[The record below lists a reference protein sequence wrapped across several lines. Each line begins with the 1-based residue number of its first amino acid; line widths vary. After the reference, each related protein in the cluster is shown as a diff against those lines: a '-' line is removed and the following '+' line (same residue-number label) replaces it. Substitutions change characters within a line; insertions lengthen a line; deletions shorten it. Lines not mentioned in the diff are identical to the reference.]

1 MSTPV
6 TPDDTRGTQTQG
18 RREDGSVTPDDT
30 RGTQTQGRREDGS
43 VTPDDTRGT
52 QTQGRREDGS
62 VTPDDTRGT
71 QTQGRRE
78 DGSVTPDDTR
88 GTQTQGRREDGSVTP
103 DDARSAQPQ
112 GRRED
117 GSVTPDGTPG
127 TQTQGR
133 REDGSVTPDDARSAQ
148 PQGRRE
154 DAAAT
159 AAPTRAEPHK
169 AQRSAC
175 PDDFE
180 DAEEEGPDDSGVL
193 SPLQLTVDG
202 RLLTPGR
209 IELHGLRWLTE
220 AQVRTYIGAP
230 PSDSQALLSGGEVH
244 QLLRR
249 LARSGLF
256 ARVEPRVRVAEAP
269 HPAVLEVHL
278 EENPVVTAVEVE
290 GLQDL
295 QSSEILDELLRLP
308 HRFPTEDEDD
318 ESFTATLRVD
328 SRRGTLSIV
337 RPCPPRYPPRDWVAR
352 LERDTL
358 RPGILLGGVAHGL
371 ERTLKRLRDDGYMLA
386 SLSAV
391 WSPDGKL
398 VVTVDEG
405 RLEAVEV
412 RGVDAD
418 IAARVQD
425 ALDLKPGTVF
435 LRSDARRAVQRLESR
450 LPFLEPADVDDDEA
464 TRPPRARIIE
474 TREPDGTRAY
484 HTQELP
490 REKPRHRE
498 RVEFEVNWKQFADWW
513 DDVSAS
519 ESITLEGKKLVVH
532 LRPRRP
538 DFDVDLLPMHT
549 QVTGFSPGLAG
560 RLRLWDAK
568 DRAHATV
575 DAALTIPLRW
585 GGQSLPDDPE
595 GTQRQRRVNMLG
607 GAKLQ
612 VPKVGLAEL
621 GAQVY
626 DFTDTLDRW
635 RMGDIDSSLYSALIN
650 RPDREYFR
658 RKGLTA
664 FATWRW
670 AEDFLAGVE
679 YRTDRYES
687 MRSFTPPFS
696 LFRNDSAPF
705 TNSPVTEGR
714 FDSVVVRMEYASN
727 VPAAASVG
735 SLFRTPETSLFDREG
750 DWEHRASLRGLL
762 TLEVGTGPGSEGAD
776 TRFWKLVSD
785 IALEVPTGWDSGV
798 SLRVRSAGGS
808 RLPEQKREA
817 LGGWTALRG
826 YGFKEYRGDVS
837 VLTTAE
843 YRWSAL
849 GVFADLGTV
858 RTDAAWTDARLGLG
872 ASLLLGDSVRFDVAW
887 RTDER
892 ATATPE
898 ARLLFQR
905 TF

>member
-1 MSTPV
+1 MNRFALLVCFLTATALAQPTPPAAGTSTAPADAAHTTAVTPSTPDEAPPSHPSAVPDGAKPAAPPTTNAQV
-6 TPDDTRGTQTQG
+6 TPGDSRPAQAQENQDDAPAATKRPS
-18 RREDGSVTPDDT
+18 REDG
-30 RGTQTQGRREDGS
+30 
-43 VTPDDTRGT
+43 
-52 QTQGRREDGS
+52 
-62 VTPDDTRGT
+62 
-71 QTQGRRE
+71 
-78 DGSVTPDDTR
+78 
-88 GTQTQGRREDGSVTP
+88 
-103 DDARSAQPQ
+103 AK
-112 GRRED
+112 
-117 GSVTPDGTPG
+117 
-127 TQTQGR
+127 
-133 REDGSVTPDDARSAQ
+133 
-148 PQGRRE
+148 
-154 DAAAT
+154 AT
-159 AAPTRAEPHK
+159 AQVGTEAKEE
-169 AQRSAC
+169 QRNTC
-175 PDDFE
+175 PDDFD
-180 DAEEEGPDDSGVL
+180 DAEERPDESGVL

-202 RLLTPGR
+202 RVLTPGR
-209 IELHGLRWLTE
+209 IELHGLHWLTD
-220 AQVRTYIGAP
+220 AQVRAFIVAP
-230 PSDSQALLSGGEVH
+230 RADSEALLSGSEVH
-244 QLLRR
+244 LFLRR

-256 ARVEPRVRVAEAP
+256 ARVEPRVRVTEAP
-269 HPAVLEVHL
+269 QPAVLEVHL
-278 EENPVVTAVEVE
+278 EENPVVSAVEVN

-295 QSSEILDELLRLP
+295 QATEILEELLRLP
-308 HRFPTEDEDD
+308 HHVPSKGEDE

-337 RPCPPRYPPRDWVAR
+337 RPCTPHHPPRDWVAR
-352 LERDTL
+352 QERGTL
-358 RPGILLGGVAHGL
+358 HPGIFLGGVAHGL

-391 WSPDGKL
+391 WSPNGKL

-405 RLEAVEV
+405 RLESIEV

-418 IAARVQD
+418 IAARVHD
-425 ALDLKPGTVF
+425 ALDLQPGTVF
-435 LRSDARRAVQRLESR
+435 LRSDAKRAVKRLTSR
-450 LPFLEPADVDDDEA
+450 LPFLEPADAEDSDS
-464 TRPPRARIIE
+464 TRAQRARIIE

-484 HTQELP
+484 HTQEMP
-490 REKPRHRE
+490 RVKPRHRE
-498 RVEFEVNWKQFADWW
+498 QVEFELNWKQFADWW
-513 DDVSAS
+513 DDVESAD
-519 ESITLEGKKLVVH
+519 SITVEGKKLVVH

-549 QVTGFSPGLAG
+549 QVTGFSPGLSG
-560 RLRLWDAK
+560 RLRLWDSK

-585 GGQSLPDDPE
+585 GGQYLPEDPE
-595 GTQRQRRVNMLG
+595 GTRRQRRVNMLG

-612 VPKVGLAEL
+612 VPKMGLAEL

-650 RPDREYFR
+650 RPDRDYFR

-670 AEDFLAGVE
+670 ADDWLAGVE
-679 YRTDRYES
+679 YRRDRYES

-705 TNSPVTEGR
+705 PNAPVTEGR
-714 FDSVVVRMEYASN
+714 FDSVMVRMEYASN

-735 SLFRTPETSLFDREG
+735 SLFRTPETSLFDRDG
-750 DWEHRASLRGLL
+750 DWESRASLRGLL
-762 TLEVGTGPGSEGAD
+762 TLEVGNGPGSAGGDA
-776 TRFWKLVSD
+776 RFWKLVSD
-785 IALEVPTGWDSGV
+785 IALEVPTGWDTGL
-798 SLRVRSAGGS
+798 SLRVRTAGGH

-843 YRWSAL
+843 YRWSAIGL
-849 GVFADLGTV
+849 FADLGTV
-858 RTDAAWTDARLGLG
+858 RADDAWTDARLGLG
-872 ASLLLGDSVRFDVAW
+872 ASLHFGDSVRMDVAW

>member
-1 MSTPV
+1 MNRFALLVCFFTA
-6 TPDDTRGTQTQG
+6 T
-18 RREDGSVTPDDT
+18 
-30 RGTQTQGRREDGS
+30 
-43 VTPDDTRGT
+43 
-52 QTQGRREDGS
+52 
-62 VTPDDTRGT
+62 
-71 QTQGRRE
+71 
-78 DGSVTPDDTR
+78 
-88 GTQTQGRREDGSVTP
+88 
-103 DDARSAQPQ
+103 ALAQPTLPAT
-112 GRRED
+112 GASTAPAE
-117 GSVTPDGTPG
+117 VPHTT
-127 TQTQGR
+127 
-133 REDGSVTPDDARSAQ
+133 AAQ
-148 PQGRRE
+148 PSTQDEAQPVAAPPTQAQETR
-154 DAAAT
+154 DAART
-159 AAPTRAEPHK
+159 SAAQDRSSHA
-169 AQRSAC
+169 AQVGTESREEQQKSC
-175 PDDFE
+175 PDDFD
-180 DAEEEGPDDSGVL
+180 DAEERPDERGVL

-209 IELHGLRWLTE
+209 IELHGLHWLTE
-220 AQVRTYIGAP
+220 AQVRAYIGAP
-230 PSDSQALLSGGEVH
+230 PADAQDVLGGNELH
-244 QLLRR
+244 LFLRR

-269 HPAVLEVHL
+269 QPTVLEVHL
-278 EENPVVTAVEVE
+278 EENPVVSAVEVN

-295 QSSEILDELLRLP
+295 QSTEILEELLRLP
-308 HRFPTEDEDD
+308 YRFPTEDAHEDE

-352 LERDTL
+352 LERGAL
-358 RPGILLGGVAHGL
+358 RPGIFLGGVAHGL

-405 RLEAVEV
+405 RLESVEV

-425 ALDLKPGTVF
+425 ALDLRPGTVF
-435 LRSDARRAVQRLESR
+435 LRSDAKRAVQRLTSR
-450 LPFLEPADVDDDEA
+450 LPFLEPADVEDSDG
-464 TRPPRARIIE
+464 TRAQRAHIIE
-474 TREPDGTRAY
+474 TRAPDGSRAY
-484 HTQELP
+484 HTQEAP
-490 REKPRHRE
+490 RAKPRHRE
-498 RVEFEVNWKQFADWW
+498 QVEFELNWKQFADWW
-513 DDVSAS
+513 DEVDSAD
-519 ESITLEGKKLVVH
+519 SITLEGKKLVVH
-532 LRPRRP
+532 LRTRRP
-538 DFDVDLLPMHT
+538 DFDVDPLPMHT
-549 QVTGFSPGLAG
+549 QVTGFSPGLSG

-568 DRAHATV
+568 DRAHLTV

-585 GGQSLPDDPE
+585 GGQYLPDDPE
-595 GTQRQRRVNMLG
+595 GTRRQRRINLLG

-612 VPKVGLAEL
+612 VPRVGLAEL

-650 RPDREYFR
+650 RPDRDYFR

-670 AEDFLAGVE
+670 ADDWLAGVE
-679 YRTDRYES
+679 YRSDRYES

-696 LFRNDSAPF
+696 LFRSASAPF
-705 TNSPVTEGR
+705 PNAPVTQGR

-735 SLFRTPETSLFDREG
+735 SLFRTPETSLFDRDG
-750 DWEHRASLRGLL
+750 DWESRASLRGLL
-762 TLEVGTGPGSEGAD
+762 TLEVGNGPGGSGGDA
-776 TRFWKLVSD
+776 RFWKLVSD
-785 IALEVPTGWDSGV
+785 LALEVPTGWDTGL
-798 SLRVRSAGGS
+798 SLRVRTAGGHH
-808 RLPEQKREA
+808 LPEQKREA

-826 YGFKEYRGDVS
+826 FGFKEYRGDVS
-837 VLTTAE
+837 VLTSAE
-843 YRWSAL
+843 YRWSHIGL
-849 GVFADLGTV
+849 FADLGTV
-858 RTDAAWTDARLGLG
+858 RADEAWTDARLGLG
-872 ASLLLGDSVRFDVAW
+872 ASLHFGDNVRMDVAW

>member
-1 MSTPV
+1 MNRFALLVCFFTATALAQPTLPATGASTATAEVPHTAASQPSTQDEARPAAPPSTSRATPDVEKPAASPSTNAQV
-6 TPDDTRGTQTQG
+6 TPRDVRPAKAQETR
-18 RREDGSVTPDDT
+18 
-30 RGTQTQGRREDGS
+30 
-43 VTPDDTRGT
+43 
-52 QTQGRREDGS
+52 
-62 VTPDDTRGT
+62 
-71 QTQGRRE
+71 
-78 DGSVTPDDTR
+78 
-88 GTQTQGRREDGSVTP
+88 
-103 DDARSAQPQ
+103 DDARTSAAQ
-112 GRRED
+112 GRSSRATQVGTESRE
-117 GSVTPDGTPG
+117 
-127 TQTQGR
+127 
-133 REDGSVTPDDARSAQ
+133 E
-148 PQGRRE
+148 
-154 DAAAT
+154 
-159 AAPTRAEPHK
+159 
-169 AQRSAC
+169 QRNAC
-175 PDDFE
+175 PDDFD
-180 DAEEEGPDDSGVL
+180 DAEENPDERGVL

-202 RLLTPGR
+202 RPLTPGR
-209 IELHGLRWLTE
+209 IELHGLHWLTE

-230 PSDSQALLSGGEVH
+230 PADAQDVLGGNELH
-244 QLLRR
+244 LFLRR

-269 HPAVLEVHL
+269 QPAVLEVHL
-278 EENPVVTAVEVE
+278 EENPVVSAVEVN

-295 QSSEILDELLRLP
+295 QSTEILEELLRLP
-308 HRFPTEDEDD
+308 YRFPTKDENEDE

-337 RPCPPRYPPRDWVAR
+337 RPCPPRYPPRDWVGR
-352 LERDTL
+352 LERGTL
-358 RPGILLGGVAHGL
+358 HPGILLGGVAHGL

-405 RLEAVEV
+405 RLESVEV

-425 ALDLKPGTVF
+425 ALDLRPGTVF
-435 LRSDARRAVQRLESR
+435 LRSDAKRAVQRLTSR
-450 LPFLEPADVDDDEA
+450 LPFLEPADVEDSDG
-464 TRPPRARIIE
+464 PRSQRAHIIE
-474 TREPDGTRAY
+474 TRAPDGTRAY
-484 HTQELP
+484 HTQEAP
-490 REKPRHRE
+490 RAKPRHRE
-498 RVEFEVNWKQFADWW
+498 QVEFELNWRQFADWW
-513 DDVSAS
+513 DEVDSAD
-519 ESITLEGKKLVVH
+519 SITLEGKKLVVH
-532 LRPRRP
+532 LRTRRP

-549 QVTGFSPGLAG
+549 QVTGFSPGLSG

-568 DRAHATV
+568 DRAHLTV

-585 GGQSLPDDPE
+585 GGQYLPDDPE
-595 GTQRQRRVNMLG
+595 GTQRQRRLNMLG

-612 VPKVGLAEL
+612 VPRVGLAEL

-650 RPDREYFR
+650 RPDRDYFR

-670 AEDFLAGVE
+670 ADDWLAGVE
-679 YRTDRYES
+679 YRSDRYES

-705 TNSPVTEGR
+705 PNAPVTQGR

-735 SLFRTPETSLFDREG
+735 SLFRTPETSLFDRDG
-750 DWEHRASLRGLL
+750 DWESRASLRGLL
-762 TLEVGTGPGSEGAD
+762 TLEVGNGPGSAGGDA
-776 TRFWKLVSD
+776 RFWKLVSD
-785 IALEVPTGWDSGV
+785 LALEVPTGWDTGL
-798 SLRVRSAGGS
+798 SLRVRTAGGHH
-808 RLPEQKREA
+808 LPEQKREA

-826 YGFKEYRGDVS
+826 FGFKEYRGDVS
-837 VLTTAE
+837 VLTSAE

-858 RTDAAWTDARLGLG
+858 RADDAWTDARLGLG
-872 ASLLLGDSVRFDVAW
+872 ASLHFGDNVRMDVAW

>member
-1 MSTPV
+1 MNRFALLVCFLTATALAQPAQPAATGASTPPAEASPV
-6 TPDDTRGTQTQG
+6 TPAPSTPNAAPEDAQPVTQPATP
-18 RREDGSVTPDDT
+18 SVA
-30 RGTQTQGRREDGS
+30 
-43 VTPDDTRGT
+43 
-52 QTQGRREDGS
+52 
-62 VTPDDTRGT
+62 
-71 QTQGRRE
+71 
-78 DGSVTPDDTR
+78 
-88 GTQTQGRREDGSVTP
+88 P
-103 DDARSAQPQ
+103 DDARPAVQPPTNAQVTPLSATPSPAQDS
-112 GRRED
+112 RED
-117 GSVTPDGTPG
+117 GPTTAQDREESRHE
-127 TQTQGR
+127 R
-133 REDGSVTPDDARSAQ
+133 RKT
-148 PQGRRE
+148 
-154 DAAAT
+154 
-159 AAPTRAEPHK
+159 
-169 AQRSAC
+169 C
-175 PDDFE
+175 PDDFDDE
-180 DAEEEGPDDSGVL
+180 DEEGPDERGVL

-202 RLLTPGR
+202 RQLTPGR
-209 IELHGLRWLTE
+209 IELHGLHWLTD
-220 AQVRTYIGAP
+220 AQVRAYIGAP
-230 PSDSQALLSGGEVH
+230 RADTQELLSGSEVH
-244 QLLRR
+244 LFLRR

-256 ARVEPRVRVAEAP
+256 ARVEPRVRVVEAP
-269 HPAVLEVHL
+269 QPAVLEVHL
-278 EENPVVTAVEVE
+278 EENPVVTAVEVD

-308 HRFPTEDEDD
+308 HHVPTEDEDDD

-337 RPCPPRYPPRDWVAR
+337 RPCPQRYPPRDWVAR
-352 LERDTL
+352 LERGTL
-358 RPGILLGGVAHGL
+358 HPGILLGGVTHGL

-405 RLEAVEV
+405 RLESVEV
-412 RGVDAD
+412 RGVEAD
-418 IAARVQD
+418 MAARVQD

-435 LRSDARRAVQRLESR
+435 LRSDAKRAVKRLESR
-450 LPFLEPADVDDDEA
+450 LPFLEPADVDDAEA
-464 TRPPRARIIE
+464 KRAQRTRIIE

-490 REKPRHRE
+490 RAKPRHRE
-498 RVEFEVNWKQFADWW
+498 QVEFELNWKQFADWW
-513 DDVSAS
+513 DDVESAD
-519 ESITLEGKKLVVH
+519 SITLEGKKLVVH

-560 RLRLWDAK
+560 RLRIWDAK
-568 DRAHATV
+568 DRVHATV
-575 DAALTIPLRW
+575 DGALTIPLRW
-585 GGQSLPDDPE
+585 GGQYLPDDPE
-595 GTQRQRRVNMLG
+595 GTRRQRRVNMLG
-607 GAKLQ
+607 GAKLH

-670 AEDFLAGVE
+670 AEDWLAGVE

-714 FDSVVVRMEYASN
+714 FNSVVVRMEYASN

-735 SLFRTPETSLFDREG
+735 SLFRTPETSLFDRDG
-750 DWEHRASLRGLL
+750 DWESRASLRGLL

-785 IALEVPTGWDSGV
+785 IALEVPTGWDTGL

-808 RLPEQKREA
+808 HLPEQKREA

-858 RTDAAWTDARLGLG
+858 RTDDAWTDARLGLG
-872 ASLLLGDSVRFDVAW
+872 ASLHLGDDVRFDVAW